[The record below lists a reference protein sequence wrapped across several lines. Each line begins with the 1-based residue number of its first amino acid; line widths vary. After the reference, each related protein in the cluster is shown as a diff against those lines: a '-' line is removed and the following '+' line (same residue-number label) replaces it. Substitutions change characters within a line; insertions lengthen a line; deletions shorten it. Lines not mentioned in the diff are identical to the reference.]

1 MNTPNT
7 QILVSNT
14 ILQQRDLTVFGEM
27 AVLGLR
33 EEVLK
38 MNVET
43 LVMPGR
49 MKMLKKKKK
58 KRKRPTKIGV
68 KSKGHR
74 NQCKEFP
81 VVISETK

>member
-14 ILQQRDLTVFGEM
+14 ILQQRDLTVFWRNGCSRTRGGSIENERRDSCN
-27 AVLGLR
+27 ATKN
-33 EEVLK
+33 ESA
-38 MNVET
+38 
-43 LVMPGR
+43 
-49 MKMLKKKKK
+49 KK
-58 KRKRPTKIGV
+58 KRKRPIKIGV